1 MYKGQRDYARKFKV
15 LRAIVHPAWNGSP
28 SNGFDYGIGILGEA
42 ENDNSMPETHD
53 DYFVSPVENADQYD
67 VRGKM
72 GRVIGFPGS
81 WGDTMTEMNGRFTE
95 CRTSRRG
102 QYTGVSL
109 WYDIDQ
115 TGGNSGG
122 PVFTIDS
129 GLVS

>member
-1 MYKGQRDYARKFKV
+1 
-15 LRAIVHPAWNGSP
+15 
-28 SNGFDYGIGILGEA
+28 
-42 ENDNSMPETHD
+42 MPESLKSSEQLFIQPGTEVHQMDLITVSEFSEKLKTTTLCQKTHD